1 MCKYYCLKN
10 KQKEIEMKKEIDVI
24 LDLTKQL
31 READKEI
38 KKLNRMIEMICE
50 GYTFVKTQLPPYNKK
65 EK

>member
-1 MCKYYCLKN
+1 MMRQFLQTQAH
-10 KQKEIEMKKEIDVI
+10 KQPANRSDEQAIIEAAR
-24 LDLTKQL
+24 Q
-31 READKEI
+31 ADKEI

>member
-1 MCKYYCLKN
+1 
-10 KQKEIEMKKEIDVI
+10 MKKEIDVI

-50 GYTFVKTQLPPYNKK
+50 GYTFVKTQLPHYNKK
-65 EK
+65 EN

>member
-1 MCKYYCLKN
+1 
-10 KQKEIEMKKEIDVI
+10 MKKEIDVI

-31 READKEI
+31 READREI